1 MIAAVQAGGKSRRMG
16 RDKARLLVD
25 GIPMIE
31 RVLAAGRQVADRLQ
45 IVVNSTQLE
54 VDSYLE
60 LARVWGAE
68 SLTDLR
74 PECGPLGGLETTLT
88 TCRDRES
95 ALILACDLPYLSA
108 NFLSLLRARHDSSGA
123 AITVPLDRGGRFQ
136 PLAAIYSGSC
146 LPIVSEQLSQGRF
159 RIDLLFDLVP
169 TVRVFEEEYRHL
181 AGSERFLLNF
191 NTIEDFTSGKALRG
205 EC

>member
-16 RDKARLLVD
+16 RDKSRLLVG

-45 IVVNSTQLE
+45 IVVNSTQL
-54 VDSYLE
+54 DIDYYQE

-74 PECGPLGGLETTLT
+74 PERGPLGGIEATLA
-88 TCRDRES
+88 TCGEGES
-95 ALILACDLPYLSA
+95 ALILACDLPYLTA
-108 NFLSLLRARHDSSGA
+108 KFLTLIRARHESGGA
-123 AITVPLDRGGRFQ
+123 AITVPLDGAGRFQ

-146 LPIVSEQLSQGRF
+146 LPIVSEQLSQGRL
-159 RIDLLFDLVP
+159 RVDLLFDLVP
-169 TVRVFEEEYRHL
+169 TVHIFEEEYRHL
-181 AGSERFLLNF
+181 AGSDRFLLNF
-191 NTIEDFTSGKALRG
+191 NTIEDFIRSD
-205 EC
+205 E